1 MLAILACKCY
11 IIKNWHKELAMGK
24 KATFVLDE
32 TVIAQ
37 AKEIVEKGVFKSM
50 NAFVESAIKDEIER
64 IKKDNIRQAIIRASK
79 DPLFLSDIKEVEKDF
94 EYADFDEGN
103 K

>member
-1 MLAILACKCY
+1 
-11 IIKNWHKELAMGK
+11 MGK